1 MFLDLTRRH
10 IRHIINLLQGEVQI
24 LTGGIVR
31 EHAMRADKVQFL
43 DRRYS
48 PDGRSDVFCIST
60 YVCALEGAF
69 FYAVLQNQK
78 RVRQRR
84 KMGKEAKK
92 NSVFKAEHNADG
104 TSVKVTKEDVKQ
116 TFAKF
121 KNPRFSTAYITKMA
135 ILTAISFLLYAFG
148 KFNLPFMFPQF
159 LEIQISELPALL
171 AGFSMGPISACV
183 VIVLKCL
190 LKFPLSSTVYVGE
203 ATDILLG
210 IAFVLPASLIYYFHK
225 DKKHALIGLAVGTV
239 CLTALSI
246 LVNRFIS
253 IPYYVQLYFNGD
265 FSLIVNLLAPL
276 YKNVTVD
283 TFYTYYLLLGVLPFN
298 VLRCT
303 IVSVL
308 TFLLYKRLSKILH
321 WDGTSM
327 KKSHD
332 VFGKHTVKNIEETY
346 ALAKQIASTL
356 KGGEV
361 ILLSG
366 DLGAGKTTFTKGLAK
381 ALGIDDEVTSPT
393 FTILNVYED
402 GRLKL
407 NHLDMYRVESADE
420 LAELGIED
428 CFDDDSVTVIEWN
441 KFEHIDGE
449 IIDINI
455 TPTGENERV
464 FDVEKRD
471 NK

>member
-1 MFLDLTRRH
+1 
-10 IRHIINLLQGEVQI
+10 
-24 LTGGIVR
+24 
-31 EHAMRADKVQFL
+31 
-43 DRRYS
+43 
-48 PDGRSDVFCIST
+48 
-60 YVCALEGAF
+60 
-69 FYAVLQNQK
+69 
-78 RVRQRR
+78 
-84 KMGKEAKK
+84 
-92 NSVFKAEHNADG
+92 
-104 TSVKVTKEDVKQ
+104 
-116 TFAKF
+116 
-121 KNPRFSTAYITKMA
+121 
-135 ILTAISFLLYAFG
+135 
-148 KFNLPFMFPQF
+148 
-159 LEIQISELPALL
+159 
-171 AGFSMGPISACV
+171 MGPISACV

-276 YKNVTVD
+276 YKNITID

-298 VLRCT
+298 LFRCI
-303 IVSVL
+303 IVSGL
-308 TFLLYKRLSKILH
+308 TFVLYKRLSKILH

-346 ALAKQIASTL
+346 ALARQIASTL

-361 ILLSG
+361 IFLSG

-455 TPTGENERV
+455 TPTGQNERG

>member
-1 MFLDLTRRH
+1 
-10 IRHIINLLQGEVQI
+10 
-24 LTGGIVR
+24 
-31 EHAMRADKVQFL
+31 
-43 DRRYS
+43 
-48 PDGRSDVFCIST
+48 
-60 YVCALEGAF
+60 
-69 FYAVLQNQK
+69 
-78 RVRQRR
+78 
-84 KMGKEAKK
+84 MGKEAKK
-92 NSVFKAEHNADG
+92 NRVFKAENNADG

-135 ILTAISFLLYAFG
+135 ILTAISFILYAFG

-183 VIVLKCL
+183 VIVLKVL
-190 LKFPLSSTVYVGE
+190 LKFAAVPSVTGFAGE

-210 IAFVLPASLIYYFHK
+210 ICFVFPASLIYYFHK
-225 DKKHALIGLAVGTV
+225 DKKHAIIGLSVGSAL
-239 CLTALSI
+239 LTAMAMV
-246 LVNRFIS
+246 VNRFIS
-253 IPYYVQLYFNGD
+253 IPLYSKLFG
-265 FSLIVNLLAPL
+265 FEGIVEMVSKL
-276 YKNVTVD
+276 YENVTVD
-283 TFYTYYLLLGVLPFN
+283 NFYTYYLLLGVLPFN

-332 VFGKHTVKNIEETY
+332 VFGKHTVKNVEETY
-346 ALAKQIASTL
+346 ALAKQIANTL
-356 KGGEV
+356 QGGEV

-441 KFEHIDGE
+441 KFEHFDGE
-449 IIDINI
+449 VIEINI

>member
-1 MFLDLTRRH
+1 MTRRH

-48 PDGRSDVFCIST
+48 PDERSDVFCIST

-92 NSVFKAEHNADG
+92 NSVFKAEHNADR

-183 VIVLKCL
+183 IIVLKVL
-190 LKFPLSSTVYVGE
+190 LKFAAVPSVTGFAGE

-210 IAFVLPASLIYYFHK
+210 ICFVLPASLIYYFHK
-225 DKKHALIGLAVGTV
+225 DKKHAIIGLLVGSAL
-239 CLTALSI
+239 LTAMAMV
-246 LVNRFIS
+246 VNRFIS
-253 IPYYVQLYFNGD
+253 IPLYSKLFGFEGIVQMV
-265 FSLIVNLLAPL
+265 SKL

-283 TFYTYYLLLGVLPFN
+283 NFYTYYLLLGVLPFN

-327 KKSHD
+327 RKSKSI
-332 VFGKHTVKNIEETY
+332 FGKHTVKNVDETY
-346 ALAKQIASTL
+346 ALAKKVADTL
-356 KGGEV
+356 QGGEV
-361 ILLSG
+361 ILLGG

-381 ALGIDDEVTSPT
+381 ALGVTDEVTSPT